1 MNKNKIFEE
10 KILNLTKDHYL
21 KSAEYKKVVD
31 FLYNKKFDRLENV
44 LFLPVNLFKHLD
56 LKSIPD
62 KNIFKI
68 LNSSGTS
75 GSVSKIFLDKK
86 NAEDQTKA
94 LNKIMSKLLGKERLP
109 MLILEKNL
117 NLKTKITL
125 TQKNSRNE
133 LGFHIRKKSSI
144 SS

>member
-44 LFLPVNLFKHLD
+44 PFLPVNLFKHLD

-75 GSVSKIFLDKK
+75 GSVSKIFRQKKYRRSDKSFK
-86 NAEDQTKA
+86 
-94 LNKIMSKLLGKERLP
+94 
-109 MLILEKNL
+109 
-117 NLKTKITL
+117 
-125 TQKNSRNE
+125 
-133 LGFHIRKKSSI
+133 
-144 SS
+144 